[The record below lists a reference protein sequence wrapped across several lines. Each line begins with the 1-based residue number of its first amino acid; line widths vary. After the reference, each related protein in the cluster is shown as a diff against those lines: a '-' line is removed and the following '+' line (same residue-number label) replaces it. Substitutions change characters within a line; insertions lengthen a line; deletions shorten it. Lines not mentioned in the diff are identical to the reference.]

1 MCMREK
7 DSEREAWRG
16 KSVKVTLRGSGERDA
31 LRRRGDDESRH
42 GQGAGGRWKR

>member
-16 KSVKVTLRGSGERDA
+16 KSVKFALRG
-31 LRRRGDDESRH
+31 RGYDESRH
-42 GQGAGGRWKR
+42 GEGAGGRCER